1 MSQQNY
7 LQQLI
12 QGMQASQQ
20 AWQPGPPG
28 IVRPEPPAQVINEE
42 SPEEINKLLRNAST
56 QRSLSIAAQPFYDPK
71 LRASAPEFVSST
83 AQQNAE
89 VNALLREAA
98 NKRSGGK
105 RRRMRKSRK
114 ARKTRKVRKVRK
126 SRRYHK

>member
-7 LQQLI
+7 VQQLI
-12 QGMQASQQ
+12 QGLQASQQ

-28 IVRPEPPAQVINEE
+28 INRPEPPAQVINEA
-42 SPEEINKLLRNAST
+42 SPEEINELLRNAST
-56 QRSLSIAAQPFYDPK
+56 QRSLSLTAQPFYDPK
-71 LRASAPEFVSST
+71 LRVNAPEFVSST

-89 VNALLREAA
+89 VNALFRKAA
-98 NKRSGGK
+98 NQPSGGK

-114 ARKTRKVRKVRK
+114 ARKTRKVRK

>member
-1 MSQQNY
+1 MPPFNFEKFEKNAKA
-7 LQQLI
+7 I
-12 QGMQASQQ
+12 RR
-20 AWQPGPPG
+20 AWLPGPPG
-28 IVRPEPPAQVINEE
+28 IVRPEPPPQVIKEE

-56 QRSLSIAAQPFYDPK
+56 QRSLSIAAEPFYDPK

-89 VNALLREAA
+89 VNALFRKAA
-98 NKRSGGK
+98 NQPSGGK

-114 ARKTRKVRKVRK
+114 ARKTRKTRKVRK